1 MSAEHDEACAESQRT
16 SETVEELRRVAERA
30 HRRLTGR
37 RQALPVDGVR
47 TDFPESFPGIPRAA
61 TRPIRRLAESAVCA
75 RDPDD
80 DAARQEAA
88 DQALVE
94 RGLLARAPTID
105 TLRLQVVAS
114 LAVYEAIA
122 LGDDFTVKGLEAARA
137 ALLGA
142 IDQLVVE
149 AYSKATLERTVER
162 LWGERQRLERALDA
176 LVPQGRMDEFVQ
188 ARIARAEVRHGG

>member
-1 MSAEHDEACAESQRT
+1 
-16 SETVEELRRVAERA
+16 
-30 HRRLTGR
+30 
-37 RQALPVDGVR
+37 
-47 TDFPESFPGIPRAA
+47 
-61 TRPIRRLAESAVCA
+61 
-75 RDPDD
+75 
-80 DAARQEAA
+80 
-88 DQALVE
+88 
-94 RGLLARAPTID
+94 
-105 TLRLQVVAS
+105 
-114 LAVYEAIA
+114 
-122 LGDDFTVKGLEAARA
+122 VKGLEAARA